1 MLNKDKTITMFLP
14 YVFFVYIF
22 EVFQLVFHV
31 ALLDIGE
38 NVQ

>member
-14 YVFFVYIF
+14 YFFVYIF
-22 EVFQLVFHV
+22 EIFQLVFHV
-31 ALLDIGE
+31 ALLDIRE